1 LPESAKDWIG
11 RIGFK
16 AETGLDIN
24 RTRPNLTS
32 KIWEN
37 KRVIFTS
44 GDLVHMAPG
53 DIVFL

>member
-1 LPESAKDWIG
+1 MG

-53 DIVFL
+53 PGDIVFL